1 MFAMRMARKT
11 RYRRVCK
18 VYFERCRDLG
28 RVRIVLRRRL
38 SRGVLGLNPSG
49 RYGGTVEPPCDF
61 QKQSIGLPEYKGL
74 SP

>member
-1 MFAMRMARKT
+1 MFAMRMAQKT

-61 QKQSIGLPEYKGL
+61 QKHSIGLPVNKGV
-74 SP
+74 PP